1 MRHLVRLIQTQW
13 DRAGAIA
20 AAVAGLVAI
29 IAGYIGVSGTRDT
42 AEQIPYLVS
51 GGILGLF
58 FLGVAHALWVSA
70 DLRDEWRRLHELDD
84 ATTR

>member
-1 MRHLVRLIQTQW
+1 MRHLVKLVQNQW
-13 DRAGAIA
+13 DRSAAIA
-20 AAVAGLVAI
+20 AAIAGLVAI
-29 IAGYIGVSGTRDT
+29 LAGYIGVSGTRDA

-70 DLRDEWRRLHELDD
+70 DLRDEWRKLNELDD
-84 ATTR
+84 ATR

>member
-1 MRHLVRLIQTQW
+1 MRHLVRLVQNQW
-13 DRAGAIA
+13 DRSVAIVA
-20 AAVAGLVAI
+20 ALAGLVAI
-29 IAGYIGVSGTRDT
+29 VAGWIGVSGTRD
-42 AEQIPYLVS
+42 AVEQIPYLVS

-84 ATTR
+84 TTS